1 MNTPQTATMHPG
13 KHATLFQ
20 RRQEVVVVHRI
31 DFETAPWVNREVSFH
46 INV

>member
-1 MNTPQTATMHPG
+1 MHPG

-20 RRQEVVVVHRI
+20 RRQEVVVGHRI
-31 DFETAPWVNREVSFH
+31 DVETASWVNREVSFH